1 MFKIGV
7 SISDS
12 YLARVVLLFVKSS
25 LRRLGKL
32 FKNAERK
39 RERERERAKRYA
51 RTHSEKETIIIITI
65 ITHRRQSAPLTLRAN
80 IVRRGRQVVYK
91 NLTRLLHAIER
102 IFRDVRFE
110 RLIVFR
116 IDVGE
121 LGELVFHYPLD
132 VRAREVVRL
141 LLLLLLRCCCRCRC

>member
-1 MFKIGV
+1 M
-7 SISDS
+7 
-12 YLARVVLLFVKSS
+12 SS

-32 FKNAERK
+32 FKNAER
-39 RERERERAKRYA
+39 REREQRDMRARLRLHTQKER
-51 RTHSEKETIIIITI
+51 ETIIIITI

-141 LLLLLLRCCCRCRC
+141 LLLLLRCCCRCRC

>member
-1 MFKIGV
+1 
-7 SISDS
+7 
-12 YLARVVLLFVKSS
+12 
-25 LRRLGKL
+25 
-32 FKNAERK
+32 
-39 RERERERAKRYA
+39 
-51 RTHSEKETIIIITI
+51 
-65 ITHRRQSAPLTLRAN
+65 
-80 IVRRGRQVVYK
+80 VYK

-141 LLLLLLRCCCRCRC
+141 LLLLLLLRCCCRCRC